1 MKALFAPA
9 TALMDRL
16 RYTQKL
22 LLIVVV
28 VAIAIVL
35 LLSTIYA
42 RLNQEILV
50 AQQEISGLQMLKPAN
65 RVVQF
70 MQQHRGM
77 SFGFLNGDST
87 MRAPLAEKEK
97 QVSHALA
104 ETDAVLSRELRES
117 NEWKNIRTTWE
128 ELRSQGLGLQPAENL
143 RRHTELI
150 SGNLEFMVD
159 IADKSG
165 LTLDSSESSYYLI
178 DTIVTKLP
186 RLLEPLGISRAQ
198 GTGILASRQLTQER
212 RSSLTVLIERITSS
226 LHDGNHNI
234 KKVVKSVPELDAKLI
249 GPINEFSAEVNE
261 IFKLLQDD
269 VFSEK
274 FETQPKA
281 YFALTT
287 KVIDDGYKMMFE
299 TLFPHLEA
307 QLNIRLEKS
316 RMTML
321 MNIGSGLFVFLLVC
335 YLFGGTYHSVIGGV
349 QVLSKGAHSLAQGDL
364 TTRFKTQGNDEL
376 QIAGQNFDNMAA
388 SIQNLIG
395 EIQNEVTELRAT
407 AGALAASSEKI
418 SASANLQSQSA
429 SSMAASVEEMTG
441 GIAHVAKNAEDAQE
455 RSRESDVVASQGV
468 GIVSDV
474 VAQIRGI
481 AETVNQSAQTIE
493 ALNEQSGQISTI
505 VGAIREISDQT
516 NLLALN
522 AAIEAARAGESG
534 RGFAVVAD
542 EVRKLAE
549 RTGSATQEIASMI
562 SAIQG
567 STAGAVA
574 SMDSGVRSVGRSVE
588 QARRAGEAIAQIQ
601 SRSRM
606 VADAVAGISTALS
619 EQTRASSGIAQSVEH
634 IARMAGENNACAR
647 GNADT
652 ADKLRQFAETLS
664 DHIQHFKTCSAE
676 VQT

>member
-1 MKALFAPA
+1 MKAIFAPA

-22 LLIVVV
+22 LLIVIA

-35 LLSTIYA
+35 LLSNIYA
-42 RLNQEILV
+42 RLNQEILA

-77 SFGFLNGDST
+77 SSGFLNGDST
-87 MRAPLAEKEK
+87 MKAPLAEKEK
-97 QVSHALA
+97 HVTNALA

-117 NEWKNIRTTWE
+117 SEWKKIRTDWE
-128 ELRSQGLGLQPAENL
+128 ELSRQGLGLQPAENL
-143 RRHTELI
+143 KRHTELI
-150 SGNLEFMVD
+150 TRNLEFMVD

-186 RLLEPLGISRAQ
+186 RLLEPLGITRAQ

-212 RSSLTVLIERITSS
+212 RRSLIVLIERITSS
-226 LHDGNHNI
+226 LHDGSHNI
-234 KKVVKSVPELDAKLI
+234 KKVVRSVPELEAKLI
-249 GPINEFSAEVNE
+249 GPINAFSTEVNE

-269 VFSEK
+269 VFSER

-287 KVIDDGYKMMFE
+287 KVIDDGYKMMYE
-299 TLFPHLEA
+299 TLIPHLEA
-307 QLNIRLEKS
+307 QLNIRLEKI
-316 RMTML
+316 RTAML
-321 MNIGSGLFVFLLVC
+321 VNIGGGLFVFLLVC

-349 QVLSKGAHSLAQGDL
+349 QVLLKGARSLAQGDL
-364 TTRFKTQGNDEL
+364 TTRFKTRGNDEL

-395 EIQNEVTELRAT
+395 EIQREVTELRA
-407 AGALAASSEKI
+407 AAEALAASSEKI
-418 SASANLQSQSA
+418 SASTSLQSESA
-429 SSMAASVEEMTG
+429 TSMAASIEEMTG
-441 GIAHVAKNAEDAQE
+441 SIVHVAKNAKDAQD
-455 RSRESDVVASQGV
+455 RSRESDAVASQGV
-468 GIVSDV
+468 GIVNDV
-474 VAQIRGI
+474 VAQIQGI

-493 ALNEQSGQISTI
+493 ALNEQSSQISTI

-549 RTGSATQEIASMI
+549 RTSGATQEIATKI

-588 QARRAGEAIAQIQ
+588 QAQRAGEAIAQIQ

-606 VADAVAGISTALS
+606 VADAVADISIALS
-619 EQTRASSGIAQSVEH
+619 EQTQVSTGITQSVER
-634 IARMAGENNACAR
+634 IAQMAEENNASAR
-647 GNADT
+647 GNAST
-652 ADKLRQFAETLS
+652 ADKLRQFAEVLTV
-664 DHIQHFKTCSAE
+664 HVQHFKT
-676 VQT
+676 

>member
-1 MKALFAPA
+1 MKAIFAPA

-22 LLIVVV
+22 LLIVIV
-28 VAIAIVL
+28 VAVAIVL

-50 AQQEISGLQMLKPAN
+50 TQQEISGLQMLKPAN

-77 SFGFLNGDST
+77 SSGFLNGDST

-97 QVSHALA
+97 QVSNALV

-117 NEWKNIRTTWE
+117 SEWKNIRAIWE

-150 SGNLEFMVD
+150 SKNLEFMVD

-165 LTLDSSESSYYLI
+165 LTLDSSESSFYLI

-186 RLLEPLGISRAQ
+186 RLLEPLGITRAQ
-198 GTGILASRQLTQER
+198 GTGILASKQLTLER
-212 RSSLTVLIERITSS
+212 RRSLSVLIERITSS
-226 LHDGNHNI
+226 LYDGNHNI
-234 KKVVKSVPELDAKLI
+234 KKVVKSVPELDAKLT
-249 GPINEFSAEVNE
+249 GPINEFSAEVNG

-281 YFALTT
+281 YFDLAT
-287 KVIDDGYKMMFE
+287 KVIDGGYKMMFE

-307 QLNIRLEKS
+307 QLNIRLEKI
-316 RMTML
+316 RMSML
-321 MNIGSGLFVFLLVC
+321 VNIGSGVFVFLLVC

-349 QVLSKGAHSLAQGDL
+349 QVLSKGASSLAQGDL
-364 TTRFKTQGNDEL
+364 TTRFKTRGNDEL

-395 EIQNEVTELRAT
+395 EIQNEVTELRT
-407 AGALAASSEKI
+407 AAEVLAASSEKI
-418 SASANLQSQSA
+418 SASASLQSESA
-429 SSMAASVEEMTG
+429 SSMAASVEEMTD
-441 GIAHVAKNAEDAQE
+441 GIAHVAKNAEDAQGC
-455 RSRESDVVASQGV
+455 SRESDGVASQGV
-468 GIVSDV
+468 GIVNDV
-474 VAQIRGI
+474 VAQIQGI

-505 VGAIREISDQT
+505 VGAIKDISDQT

-522 AAIEAARAGESG
+522 AAIEAARAGETG

-549 RTGSATQEIASMI
+549 RTSSATQEIATMI
-562 SAIQG
+562 NAIQE

-574 SMDSGVRSVGRSVE
+574 SMGSGVRSVGRSVE
-588 QARRAGEAIAQIQ
+588 QAQRAGGAILQIQ

-606 VADAVAGISTALS
+606 VADAVAGISTALG
-619 EQTRASSGIAQSVEH
+619 EQTRASSGIARSVER
-634 IARMAGENNACAR
+634 IAQMAEENNASAR
-647 GNADT
+647 DNADT
-652 ADKLRQFAETLS
+652 ADKLRQFAEALAV
-664 DHIQHFKTCSAE
+664 HIQRFKT
-676 VQT
+676 